1 MPSGYICSNCGAPVS
16 PAQNRCHQCG
26 AEIDW
31 EKAVGRTSYID
42 YLPDARKRRR
52 KRRRVLLTGL
62 LFLLALAALAWWG
75 WNTGWMQTSHQ
86 SWQNSDL
93 YRSVS
98 FWEKQTPAP
107 PLTPA
112 PSPTPT
118 SLPALQPAITPT
130 SSPAPTQNVTP
141 TRPPAPDPVQALV
154 ETARNLS
161 QQDPCQAAELLQQA
175 LDIADTPD
183 IESLRQESLARCR
196 QQSSPLPTPPP
207 SQRIAYTAYDIP
219 SGLYSIR
226 TWNLDDQQPGSK
238 LMDWA
243 MQPAFGPGGDL
254 IYRSIQPDSPG
265 VTLRQ
270 PDGVTRQITLGPDDS
285 WPRWGPGGQQIIFT
299 SAQRSADGSPH
310 LYLVDTATQ
319 AVEELGPGRH
329 ADWSRTG
336 QIIFSGCDAGGQ
348 NCGLWRL
355 NPTTLQRT
363 QVTTAPDDSNP
374 VWSPDGAAVLFMSSS
389 RGESWDIFILDIQT
403 GAVTPTATHPAEDGL
418 PAWSPDGRAFAFLS
432 NRDGEWGV
440 YTWRLS
446 DHTTTKR
453 FTIGP
458 TLPNW
463 QQAGLDW
470 GP

>member
-1 MPSGYICSNCGAPVS
+1 
-16 PAQNRCHQCG
+16 
-26 AEIDW
+26 
-31 EKAVGRTSYID
+31 
-42 YLPDARKRRR
+42 
-52 KRRRVLLTGL
+52 
-62 LFLLALAALAWWG
+62 
-75 WNTGWMQTSHQ
+75 
-86 SWQNSDL
+86 
-93 YRSVS
+93 
-98 FWEKQTPAP
+98 
-107 PLTPA
+107 
-112 PSPTPT
+112 
-118 SLPALQPAITPT
+118 
-130 SSPAPTQNVTP
+130 
-141 TRPPAPDPVQALV
+141 VQALV

-183 IESLRQESLARCR
+183 IESLRQEMLARCR

-446 DHTTTKR
+446 DHATTKR